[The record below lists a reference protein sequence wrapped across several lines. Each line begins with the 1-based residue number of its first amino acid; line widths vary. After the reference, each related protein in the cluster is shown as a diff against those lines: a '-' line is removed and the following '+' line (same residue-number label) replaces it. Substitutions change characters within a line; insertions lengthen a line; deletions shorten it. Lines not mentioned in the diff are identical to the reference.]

1 VTSMRKYNPYT
12 LPPWLRNVRLICK
25 QFIIPF
31 SVFQAIRTIL
41 LPTTFDVL
49 LLTLFIGIA
58 LAIYFDWI

>member
-1 VTSMRKYNPYT
+1 MKKINQYT
-12 LPPWLRNVRLICK
+12 LQKWMGTARLICK

-31 SVFQAIRTIL
+31 SIFQGIRTIL

-49 LLTLFIGIA
+49 LLTLFIGIG